1 MQSGRMAQAEAASGC
16 AHTGKPNRMT
26 SASLKA
32 KPVRDLARLAK
43 QHGVAGWHAMRKDQ
57 LIRALVR
64 KARARPPVAAAT
76 RSTAIPLPS
85 NRRDGRP
92 GIPASVGVLAGANPA
107 GISNGGISNGGI
119 SKGGPASGGPT
130 AGRASVGRTGAVA
143 PAQDPAVALRL
154 QQARERLLKAKNL
167 STPPEGGRSARPVR
181 DRMVLMVRGPHWLHV
196 FWELTARSIAR
207 AQAALGQEWHGA
219 RPTLR
224 LIELESGL
232 NASPS
237 ERVVREIAV
246 HGGVKNWFI
255 DIRDPHR
262 YRCEI
267 GYLAISGR
275 FHALVR
281 SNAVTMPSPPQGDT
295 LDAHWGDIV
304 DDCERIYAMSGGF
317 SAEHSSTELQELFE
331 ERLRRPM
338 GPPAARCT
346 GAEDDDAEDGT
357 PAFELEVDAEMVVY
371 GVTQPGAYLTLQG
384 EPVKVHA
391 DGTFRVRVDMP
402 NRRQVLPIV
411 ASTADGASRQ
421 TVVMA
426 VERNTKSMGPAG
438 REQQD

>member
-1 MQSGRMAQAEAASGC
+1 M
-16 AHTGKPNRMT
+16 HTGKNQRMT
-26 SASLKA
+26 AASLKE

-64 KARARPPVAAAT
+64 KARARAPVAAAA
-76 RSTAIPLPS
+76 RSVAVPLQSAVRNGHVAGP
-85 NRRDGRP
+85 NGRP
-92 GIPASVGVLAGANPA
+92 KAIGGFQGGATAVGLP
-107 GISNGGISNGGI
+107 
-119 SKGGPASGGPT
+119 
-130 AGRASVGRTGAVA
+130 RAVVQVQDAAVT
-143 PAQDPAVALRL
+143 LRL

-167 STPPEGGRSARPVR
+167 TTPPEGGRSPRPVR

-219 RPTLR
+219 RPMLR
-224 LIELESGL
+224 LIELERGL

-255 DIRDPHR
+255 DIREPHR

-267 GYLAISGR
+267 GYLAVSGR

-281 SNAVTMPSPPQGDT
+281 SNAVNMPTSPQGDT
-295 LDAHWGDIV
+295 LDSHWGEIV

-338 GPPAARCT
+338 GPPPARST
-346 GAEDDDAEDGT
+346 GAEDEEGEDGAA
-357 PAFELEVDAEMVVY
+357 PFELEVDAEMVVY
-371 GVTQPGAYLTLQG
+371 GVTQPGAYVTLQG
-384 EPVKVHA
+384 EPVRVHA
-391 DGTFRVRVDMP
+391 DGTFRVRVEMP

-411 ASTADGASRQ
+411 ASTADGGSRQ

-438 REQQD
+438 RDQQD